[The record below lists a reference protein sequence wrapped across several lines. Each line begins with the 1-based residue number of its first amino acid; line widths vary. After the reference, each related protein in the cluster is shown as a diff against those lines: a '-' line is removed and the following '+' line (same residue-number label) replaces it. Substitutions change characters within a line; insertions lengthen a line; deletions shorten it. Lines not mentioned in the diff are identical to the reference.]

1 MKIARYIS
9 PLQAKKVSQTDC
21 VVVGGGIAGLFT
33 ALQLSAYA
41 KVTLVT
47 KKSIED
53 SNTRWAQGGIAA
65 VISEIDSPALHKQD
79 TLMAGAG
86 LCDPESVDI
95 LVHEGTDAVRQLIDF
110 GIQFDKENGQIALT
124 KEGAHSRRRILHAQ
138 GDATGAEIVRGL
150 TELVLKEDNITVL
163 ENHYVL
169 DIVSTEDRCHG
180 VHVLTPEQ
188 DKIIIQGQAVVLA
201 TGGAGQLYRYTT
213 NPDIATGDGFALAYR
228 AGAQVTDMEFIQFHP
243 TVLFYPDAP
252 RFLISEAV
260 RGEGAILRNTYGEP
274 FMSKYHALGD
284 LAPRDIVSRAILQ
297 EIQQSGNPYVY
308 LDFTHESDEKIK
320 SRFPTIYRTCLQYGL
335 NLMSDWIPVAP
346 AAHYIMGGVKTGW
359 NGQTSVTGLYACGEV
374 ACTGV
379 HGANRLASNSLS
391 EAIVFGN
398 RIVQHIREHCLSK
411 SLPEG
416 IKMDL
421 AYPLEKYPQE
431 GLKWKRQLLEKRL
444 QLQKKM
450 VTYAGLERN
459 LASLQTIKNW
469 IEQVWSETNTSFL
482 QTDEQVE
489 FVNMLT
495 CSLLVVQS
503 ALTRDE
509 SRGGHYRSDFPQP
522 NDSMWK
528 KHIVLQRDKN
538 TGEMRERITDVKP
551 S

>member
-180 VHVLTPEQ
+180 VHVLTQEQ

-274 FMSKYHALGD
+274 FMSKYHVLGD